1 MVEKSRGSK
10 LLQQME
16 TKKKKKKKELS
27 LKREMSDETMEFYF
41 KFKF

>member
-16 TKKKKKKKELS
+16 TKKKKKELS

>member
-16 TKKKKKKKELS
+16 TKKKKELS

-41 KFKF
+41 KF